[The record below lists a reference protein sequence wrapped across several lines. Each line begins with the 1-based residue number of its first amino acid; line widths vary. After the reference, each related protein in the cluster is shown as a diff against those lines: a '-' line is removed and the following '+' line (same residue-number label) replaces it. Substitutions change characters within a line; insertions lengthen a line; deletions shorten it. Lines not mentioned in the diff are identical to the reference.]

1 MPALSLA
8 LLFSAL
14 QPWQPPIKSPGASQK
29 EARFC
34 RIPLSEPGIDPAGP
48 VPGFSGRTAM
58 SNLYEILQSA
68 QGGQA
73 IQNLAAQ
80 FNLTPEEADA
90 AVRALLP
97 ELSERLLKQTSE
109 PAAAGLLASS
119 LADSPFTDP
128 AAAAR
133 SASGS
138 REALNEILGPGSA
151 REMILF
157 RASSAA
163 GISPE
168 TLSQMLPVIVSMIL
182 GGLNKSLENQG
193 LGGILGELAAAAGR
207 GGLGSILGQILGGSE
222 AGPRPESS
230 PAHAGRGFGGLLAA
244 ILASLFSRG
253 RTGTSAAPPQA
264 QAPAPE
270 ARGLDATS
278 IKATLDALTTMLR
291 PGIPPSVPPQ
301 SQASRSAPESIAP
314 SPAGQGQEMPKPA
327 DPLADIKAELDR
339 IMGAKRE

>member
-1 MPALSLA
+1 
-8 LLFSAL
+8 
-14 QPWQPPIKSPGASQK
+14 
-29 EARFC
+29 
-34 RIPLSEPGIDPAGP
+34 
-48 VPGFSGRTAM
+48 M

-278 IKATLDALTTMLR
+278 IKATLDALTKMLR

>member
-1 MPALSLA
+1 
-8 LLFSAL
+8 
-14 QPWQPPIKSPGASQK
+14 
-29 EARFC
+29 
-34 RIPLSEPGIDPAGP
+34 
-48 VPGFSGRTAM
+48 M

-278 IKATLDALTTMLR
+278 IKATLDALTKMLR

-301 SQASRSAPESIAP
+301 SQASQSAPESIAP